1 MIKNL
6 LGNFS
11 YLKWALISLIMAL
24 LIGGGGLIIG
34 QEKLNREHLN
44 EARAQLNFD
53 QLSLK
58 INQADSQLADQKNY
72 QQDYQS
78 LLDKNIVGDENRLA
92 LIEAFEKIS
101 RQQKLGQLT
110 YSISPQQDFVGSLL
124 LDRGHFTIHQS
135 AIILQFSVATEPPLF
150 DFLAALNADIPGQF
164 LLQGCTITRHEV
176 VESEEMHA
184 PLAVDCSGVWL
195 TFKHRAE
202 S

>member
-1 MIKNL
+1 MKNL

-34 QEKLNREHLN
+34 QEKLNRKHLN

-92 LIEAFEKIS
+92 LVEALEKINLE
-101 RQQKLGQLT
+101 QKLGHLSYT
-110 YSISPQQDFVGSLL
+110 ISPQQDYVSPLA
-124 LDRGHFTIHQS
+124 LDTGHFKIHQS
-135 AIILQFSVATEPPLF
+135 AIVLQFSVSNEPPLF
-150 DFLAALNADIPGQF
+150 DFLAALNSDIPGQF